1 MGEIARNVRMFTLLR
16 AFERR
21 KVQILTI
28 SLYLGASLATGVGC
42 YLFMRGFE
50 FMNEHRLDY
59 GSVGLWCWITT
70 PLLFLVA
77 VSLIRFLSPFSAG
90 TGIPQAVFAAQ
101 HFTKNLERKIFPLV
115 SPLALIIKVLAVY
128 IVVWAGASV
137 GREGPTVQVATCFFV
152 GILLLA
158 RRFTGI
164 SFDMRSAVVAGGA
177 AGLAAAF
184 NAPLAGVTF
193 AVEELTV
200 DYFSSIK
207 DYVLLGIICAA
218 IAAKSLTGEYIYFGK
233 AAVLSPVKAPMAL
246 LVGVVCGGAGAL
258 FSTLLLRGTKFI
270 RGISWKWGWVVVPV
284 LLSFGVLLMA
294 TLAGPHVLGPG
305 NGAAQSLIQGQ
316 FGPWVY
322 SFFPAK
328 MIATLFSYLA
338 GAAGGIFAPSLSM
351 GSALGA
357 VLGHWFNSPP
367 AGCAVVGMAAFLS
380 GAIQAPI
387 TAFVIIFEMTGS
399 HDSLIPI
406 MLASLAAFMTARLSG
421 AQHLYKT
428 LAAQYDE
435 LLQEKPVEPIEPS

>member
-1 MGEIARNVRMFTLLR
+1 VKMFTLLR
-16 AFERR
+16 VFERR
-21 KVQILTI
+21 KVQVVTLA
-28 SLYLGASLATGVGC
+28 LYLTAALATGAGC

-50 FMNEHRLDY
+50 FMNTHRLDY
-59 GSVGLWCWITT
+59 RSVGLWCWITT
-70 PLLFLVA
+70 PVLFIGA
-77 VSLIRFLSPFSAG
+77 VCLIRFISPFSAG
-90 TGIPQAVFAAQ
+90 TGIPQAIFAAQ

-115 SPLALIIKVLAVY
+115 SPLALIIKILAVY
-128 IVVWAGASV
+128 IVVLAGASV

-152 GILLLA
+152 GLLLLG

-164 SFDMRSAVVAGGA
+164 PFDMRSAVVAGGA

-233 AAVLSPVKAPMAL
+233 AAVLAPVKAPMAL

-258 FSTLLLRGTKFI
+258 FSTLLLRGTKLI
-270 RGISWKWGWVVVPV
+270 RGIQWRWGWMAIPV

-294 TLAGPHVLGPG
+294 TIGGPDVLGPG

-316 FGPWVY
+316 FGSWTYV
-322 SFFPAK
+322 FFPAK
-328 MIATLFSYLA
+328 MLATLLSYLA

-351 GSALGA
+351 GSAFGA
-357 VLGHWFNSPP
+357 ILGHWFNSPP

-435 LLQEKPVEPIEPS
+435 ILQEKPMEKTDPS

>member
-1 MGEIARNVRMFTLLR
+1 
-16 AFERR
+16 
-21 KVQILTI
+21 
-28 SLYLGASLATGVGC
+28 
-42 YLFMRGFE
+42 
-50 FMNEHRLDY
+50 
-59 GSVGLWCWITT
+59 
-70 PLLFLVA
+70 
-77 VSLIRFLSPFSAG
+77 LIRFISPSSAG
-90 TGIPQAVFAAQ
+90 TGIPQAIFAAQ

-115 SPLALIIKVLAVY
+115 SPLALIIKILAVY

-152 GILLLA
+152 GLLLLA

-258 FSTLLLRGTKFI
+258 FSTLLLRGTKYI
-270 RGISWKWGWVVVPV
+270 RGISWKWGWVAVPV
-284 LLSFGVLLMA
+284 LLSFGVLVMA

-316 FGPWVY
+316 FGPWAY

-338 GAAGGIFAPSLSM
+338 GAAGGIFCPLPFHGVRFG
-351 GSALGA
+351 GS
-357 VLGHWFNSPP
+357 
-367 AGCAVVGMAAFLS
+367 S
-380 GAIQAPI
+380 GALVQQPSCG
-387 TAFVIIFEMTGS
+387 VCGS
-399 HDSLIPI
+399 GD
-406 MLASLAAFMTARLSG
+406 G
-421 AQHLYKT
+421 G
-428 LAAQYDE
+428 
-435 LLQEKPVEPIEPS
+435 LLVWGHSSSHHSICYYF